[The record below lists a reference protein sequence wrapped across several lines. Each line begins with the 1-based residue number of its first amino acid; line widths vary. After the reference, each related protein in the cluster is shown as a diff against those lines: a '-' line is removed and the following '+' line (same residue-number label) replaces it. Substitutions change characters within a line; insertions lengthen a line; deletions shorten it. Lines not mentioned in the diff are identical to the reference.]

1 MGENVLHHDAA
12 CRGLRPHRAQRN
24 EATAGARKTVAS
36 NTLSNN
42 FGHLVLVRITHY
54 PADPRQRCSFLRGTL
69 GVAASYQYLAVGVL
83 AVNAPDGRTG
93 VVICGGGYGTGIEDH
108 YLGLGGNQGPVEP
121 LGAQLLLNG
130 GAIRLG
136 GAAAEVLHIEAR
148 HSAIIGL
155 VAADAATLETLT
167 APLASQDWFRPNPN
181 SRENL

>member
-93 VVICGGGYGTGIEDH
+93 VVICGAVTVQV
-108 YLGLGGNQGPVEP
+108 LRTTTSAWVEIKARSSP
-121 LGAQLLLNG
+121 WA
-130 GAIRLG
+130 RSCCSM
-136 GAAAEVLHIEAR
+136 AA
-148 HSAIIGL
+148 
-155 VAADAATLETLT
+155 
-167 APLASQDWFRPNPN
+167 P
-181 SRENL
+181 